1 MSKSLPHPEPPRVP
15 LVYVAGPYRAET
27 REGVE
32 LHIQTAR
39 AVGLQVARKGW
50 CPVIPHTMLAHLD
63 AAAPSI
69 ADQFWLDATLE
80 LMRRCDAVLLLPG
93 WTQSSG
99 TRAEVAEAQR
109 LGLPVFDA
117 VDFLPAGDRFDG
129 QPGLHALEAVP

>member
-1 MSKSLPHPEPPRVP
+1 MTP
-15 LVYVAGPYRAET
+15 LLYLAGPYRAET

-32 LHIQTAR
+32 LHIQQAR

-93 WTQSSG
+93 WTQSAG

-117 VDFLPAGDRFDG
+117 VDFVPAGDRFDG
-129 QPGLHALEAVP
+129 QPGLHAMEAAP